1 MVHFTL
7 KILSTHGYKQDGISL
22 VSRYLLNKSPVVFLT
37 LCFSLYIY
45 KSPHIFN
52 LLAPLRTYNGL

>member
-45 KSPHIFN
+45 KSPHI
-52 LLAPLRTYNGL
+52 LTY